1 MKLKTVL
8 ILIVFVL
15 SGCAPEAEV
24 PVPQPET
31 PVVFPTEAPATQS
44 DFPKISHPSIVGAWL
59 PIEVQRAS
67 LQVLGGEGLLTT
79 EIRATRSIEFTEH
92 YMLFE
97 DYGHTYSWID
107 PQRIHVDG
115 VVIGIGSTTGDLF
128 YVLGVQLDGDIL
140 NFSNNSG
147 EVLARFQKAQ

>member
-24 PVPQPET
+24 PVTQPET
-31 PVVFPTEAPATQS
+31 PVVVPTDAPKFPHQ
-44 DFPKISHPSIVGAWL
+44 SIVGVWL
-59 PIEVQRAS
+59 PIEVQPAS

-79 EIRATRSIEFTEH
+79 EIRATRSIEFTEY